1 MTVQTMSGSRRR
13 SSSSKGRSQELD
25 WDAIEDP
32 DCVAEPGWQVE
43 TRTPWTCTTCKA
55 YVKMKHLAKLW
66 PRSQAVISV
75 PRWEGPTESCTS
87 DHFRQRYFEIHT
99 AAGLPCSKPKM
110 MNYSNMAM
118 VWAEIV
124 LHKDVDWRTV
134 YGRNVSG
141 LNRDLWMIPTNW
153 IGPSDCWPRWSNRMS
168 NSGMYGAP
176 ATTGPHEHPSHGE
189 EYNPYRTVANDPP
202 QTFSTTHEGGSHGYD
217 YNPYHSVGNDP
228 PATFTVPH
236 GGPSHGYDYSP
247 YHTPGNDPHPSF
259 GMAHEGRSYGYDHR
273 PHNTASNTPPPTFG
287 YAHEQ
292 PSHYSDH
299 NPYYSVTND
308 PPPTFCPHVTS
319 RDREEEEYQRQLEEA
334 TRQSQAD
341 YTRKLEE
348 DNRFY
353 SAQWDAI
360 HHLYPGQAS
369 GPGGP
374 SRRFDET
381 DSDSD
386 SE

>member
-1 MTVQTMSGSRRR
+1 MSGL
-13 SSSSKGRSQELD
+13 K
-25 WDAIEDP
+25 
-32 DCVAEPGWQVE
+32 
-43 TRTPWTCTTCKA
+43 
-55 YVKMKHLAKLW
+55 
-66 PRSQAVISV
+66 
-75 PRWEGPTESCTS
+75 
-87 DHFRQRYFEIHT
+87 
-99 AAGLPCSKPKM
+99 
-110 MNYSNMAM
+110 
-118 VWAEIV
+118 
-124 LHKDVDWRTV
+124 
-134 YGRNVSG
+134 
-141 LNRDLWMIPTNW
+141 RDLWMIPTNW
-153 IGPSDCWPRWSNRMS
+153 IGPSDCWPRWSNRIS
-168 NSGMYGAP
+168 NSGNYGAP
-176 ATTGPHEHPSHGE
+176 AVTGPHEHLGHGE
-189 EYNPYRTVANDPP
+189 EYNPYWTVANNPP

-247 YHTPGNDPHPSF
+247 YHTPGTDPHPSF
-259 GMAHEGRSYGYDHR
+259 GMAHDGQSYGYDYR
-273 PHNTASNTPPPTFG
+273 PHNTASDTPPPMFG

-353 SAQWDAI
+353 GAQWDAI

>member
-1 MTVQTMSGSRRR
+1 VQTMSRSRRR

-32 DCVAEPGWQVE
+32 DCVAEPRWQDE
-43 TRTPWTCTTCKA
+43 PKTPWTCTTCKA

-66 PRSQAVISV
+66 PRGQAVIFV
-75 PRWEGPTESCTS
+75 PWWEGPTESCTS

-118 VWAEIV
+118 VWAKIL
-124 LHKDVDWRTV
+124 LHKDVDWRSV

-153 IGPSDCWPRWSNRMS
+153 IGPSDCWPRWSNWIS
-168 NSGMYGAP
+168 NSGSYSAP
-176 ATTGPHEHPSHGE
+176 TITRSHKPPSHGE
-189 EYNPYRTVANDPP
+189 EYNSYRTVANDPP
-202 QTFSTTHEGGSHGYD
+202 QTFSRTLEEESHGYD

-228 PATFTVPH
+228 PATFSVPH

-247 YHTPGNDPHPSF
+247 YHTPGNDPSF
-259 GMAHEGRSYGYDHR
+259 GKAHEGRSYGYDHG
-273 PHNTASNTPPPTFG
+273 PHNTASDILPPTFG

-292 PSHYSDH
+292 PTHYSDH
-299 NPYYSVTND
+299 NLYYSVTND

-319 RDREEEEYQRQLEEA
+319 RDRKEEEYQRQLEEA

-341 YTRKLEE
+341 YMWKLEE

-353 SAQWDAI
+353 CAQWDAI
-360 HHLYPGQAS
+360 HHLYPGPS
-369 GPGGP
+369 FGPGGP
-374 SRRFDET
+374 SHRFDET

-386 SE
+386 YE